1 MVNPMRLLSA
11 SLKTIVRVVLFLV
24 TPGLAFS
31 GPFTTAIGGAYP
43 FTLSAIATDSAGNTY
58 VVGGTQISGSP
69 TFGSPST
76 NTQTHIFVSKFDPNG
91 NALLT
96 DTLAGQGT
104 DTGNAIAVDPSGNIY
119 VAGMTT
125 SPDFPLVN
133 ALQTRFFPPT
143 TVNGVPAGNGFL
155 TKLSPD
161 GATILYSTY
170 FGGTL
175 GQSAINSLA
184 VDANGDLDLTGYTL
198 ASDFPHSTGMPFGT
212 VGQNPTSPAA
222 MIASISPS
230 GAKILY
236 SGAIPL
242 VPPCNQMGMS
252 CAQPGNGWAGVGI
265 AVDAAGNAYIAGN
278 AGSPSLPT
286 TPGVLA
292 PNGLGA
298 FVAKINA
305 GGAGIGYLTYLGPGG
320 TQGDVYYTW
329 NTLYAIAVDAA
340 GNAYLGGQTT
350 NASALPATPGSYLP
364 APYNGGAGAGF
375 LAKLNPAGSA
385 LVWAT
390 YFDNPQSI
398 AVDANEN
405 LWVNGS
411 IDGVPLPNQNGWT
424 TGNEYLV
431 ALNPSG
437 SELIYSALYP
447 AGTIGQALAID
458 AAGLIHTAGLNGFV
472 SASDPSAA
480 PAPGISYFGNAALSA
495 ATARLAPGEVIAIYG
510 PGIGPSTPSVAT
522 PSGGFYPTA
531 LAGVEVSVNGLKMPL
546 LYAGANQVNAVVPM
560 ELTSNVAATVRL
572 SKGTAVSSYPV
583 WIVPSAPLAFPVVIN
598 HDGTLNSQMN
608 PAKSGDFVLI
618 YATGWQ
624 SSFAPLADGQV
635 QTTANDACQGNCTGA
650 ALGMPGIFP
659 IGGGYPGFPV
669 TVLYGGDA
677 PGYVAGITQ
686 FNIQIDTV
694 PDTAVTMCYQLS
706 LQGPSSASG
715 PGPTLLLSNLGVC
728 VAP

>member
-1 MVNPMRLLSA
+1 MRLLSA
-11 SLKTIVRVVLFLV
+11 VSIKAILRVVLFIV

-31 GPFTTAIGGAYP
+31 GPFTTALGGAYP
-43 FTLSAIATDSAGNTY
+43 FTVSAIATDSAGNTY
-58 VVGGTQISGSP
+58 VVGGTQISGTPS
-69 TFGSPST
+69 FGNPPK
-76 NTQTHIFVSKFDPNG
+76 NTQTHIFVSKLGPNG
-91 NALLT
+91 NALFT

-104 DTGNAIAVDPSGNIY
+104 DTANAIAIDPSGNIY

-125 SPDFPLVN
+125 SPDFPVIN
-133 ALQTRFFPPT
+133 ALQTQFFPPAT
-143 TVNGVPAGNGFL
+143 NNGVPAGNGFL

-161 GATILYSTY
+161 GTTILYSTF

-184 VDANGDLDLTGYTL
+184 VGANGNLYLTGYTL
-198 ASDFPHSTGMPFGT
+198 AMDFPHTAGMPFGT

-230 GAKILY
+230 GGQILY

-242 VPPCNQMGMS
+242 VPPCNQLGTS

-265 AVDAAGNAYIAGN
+265 AVDPAGNAYIAGN
-278 AGSPSLPT
+278 GGNASLPT
-286 TPGVLA
+286 TPGALA

-298 FVAKINA
+298 FVAKVNA
-305 GGAGIGYLTYLGPGG
+305 GGTEIGYLTYLGPGE
-320 TQGDVYYTW
+320 TQNYPYNSSW

-340 GNAYLGGQTT
+340 GNAYLGGQTA
-350 NASALPATPGSYLP
+350 NASAFPATPGSYLP
-364 APYNGGAGAGF
+364 APYNGAGGDGF
-375 LAKLNPAGSA
+375 LAKLNPTGSA

-398 AVDANEN
+398 AVDAAGN
-405 LWVNGS
+405 LWANGL

-424 TGNEYLV
+424 TGSDYLV
-431 ALNPSG
+431 ALNPAG

-447 AGTIGQALAID
+447 AGTVGQALAID
-458 AAGLIHTAGLNGFV
+458 ASGLVHAAGLNGFV
-472 SASDPSAA
+472 SAIAPSAA
-480 PAPGISYFGNAALSA
+480 PAPEISYFGNAALSA
-495 ATARLAPGEVIAIYG
+495 ATARVAPGEVIAIYG
-510 PGIGPSTPSVAT
+510 PGIGPATPAVAT
-522 PSGGFYPTA
+522 PSGGFYPTT
-531 LAGVEVSVNGLKMPL
+531 LAGVEVSMNGVKMPL
-546 LYAGANQVNAVVPM
+546 LYAGANQINAVVPM
-560 ELTSNVAATVRL
+560 ELTTNAAATVRL
-572 SKGTAVSSYPV
+572 TNGATVNAFPV
-583 WIVPSAPLAFPVVIN
+583 WIVPSAPMAFPVVVN
-598 HDGTLNSQMN
+598 HDGTLNSQTN

-624 SSFAPLADGQV
+624 SSFAPLANGQV
-635 QTTANDACQGNCTGA
+635 QITADDACQGNCTGA

-686 FNIQIDTV
+686 FNIQLGAV
-694 PDTAVTMCYQLS
+694 PDTGVTRCYPLS
-706 LQGPSSASG
+706 LQGPLSATG
-715 PGPTLLLSNLGVC
+715 PAPTFLLSNLGVC